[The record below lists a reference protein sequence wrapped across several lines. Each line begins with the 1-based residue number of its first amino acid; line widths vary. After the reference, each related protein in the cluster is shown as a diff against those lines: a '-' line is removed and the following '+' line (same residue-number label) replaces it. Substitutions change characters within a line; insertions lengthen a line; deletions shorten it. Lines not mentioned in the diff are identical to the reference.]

1 MLENGDWREVLNDW
15 RIAKNLK
22 GSRGFRAVPA
32 RPSAKGTRR
41 SEEGRVL
48 VSAKQKYEEVG
59 RQV

>member
-1 MLENGDWREVLNDW
+1 MLENGDWREVLNDC
-15 RIAKNLK
+15 RIAKSLK
-22 GSRGFRAVPA
+22 GFRAVPA

-48 VSAKQKYEEVG
+48 VGAKQKYEEVG